1 MYQLAVEDYARVAPL
16 LAAIPFNVHF
26 AESVLADKVAG
37 VVLVDNI
44 ANPQTAYIRHD
55 YGMSL
60 LCGNPDN
67 QEFNQRWLQ
76 FLKNDHDFSRPEYLQ
91 VFPSE
96 WSSVLAN
103 LLGSK
108 LVPSDAAIEH
118 QQQAQIIEH
127 VRVNFKFNREQY
139 RQTVA
144 ASDFADYDIRQLDA
158 ATALAYS
165 GLVVP
170 RYYWHDEATYNQY
183 ALAYGLYINDELATV
198 AFSSCRDE
206 HILELG
212 METTAKFQ
220 KQGLAVLVCLKLI
233 DETLKHGLEPVWACR
248 KGNIGSY
255 KLAHK
260 VGFVAASECP
270 YYQIIRR

>member
-1 MYQLAVEDYARVAPL
+1 MYQLAVNDYDRVMPL
-16 LAAIPFNVHF
+16 LATIPFNVHF
-26 AESVLADKVAG
+26 AKSVLADKVAG
-37 VVLVDNI
+37 LVLVDNI

-60 LCGNPDN
+60 LCGSPDN
-67 QEFNQRWLQ
+67 QEFNHQLLQ
-76 FLKNDHDFSRPEYLQ
+76 FLQNDHDFSRPEYLQ
-91 VFPSE
+91 VFPDE
-96 WSSVLAN
+96 WSLVLAN

-108 LVPSDAAIEH
+108 LVQCDAAIEH
-118 QQQAQIIEH
+118 QRQAQIIEH
-127 VRVNFKFNREQY
+127 VRVNFKFNPEQY
-139 RQTVA
+139 RQIVA
-144 ASDFADYDIRQLDA
+144 ASGFADYDIRQLDA
-158 ATALAYS
+158 AAALAYS

-170 RYYWHDEATYNQY
+170 RYYWRDEAIFNQY

-233 DETLKHGLEPVWACR
+233 DETLKYGLEPVWACR

-260 VGFVAASECP
+260 VGFVAASEWP
-270 YYQIIRR
+270 YYQIIRG